1 MIVNYT
7 IENFLSI
14 KEPQVISFWVQES
27 NLPEDEV
34 FSCGEDFKLYKSLV
48 LYGANSSGKS
58 NILNAINF
66 LSEICH
72 TGELNL
78 IDFSWFQNDNP
89 TKLMIDFIVQPY
101 DGRIYGYTLEFKQG
115 KIIHEELNYEDF
127 TTEAINVL
135 YSRSYQQD
143 KPDNPYNYEFAEEFK
158 KDLAISTS
166 TQNINIDFILDN
178 VVRTTAPNKLFLY
191 QLLHGYNFQL
201 INKYY
206 YPLTNAILRNN
217 KFLFPF
223 DFTDTRLNPNKLP
236 LNQKFFNSASLYY
249 KDNPQKR
256 QLLIDHLQSL
266 GNKFDDIEF
275 IQTSDGNIITQFIY
289 KINGGTRVLP
299 PLRESDGTLKYI
311 VYKHLIDIIDN
322 QNRMVLV
329 DDIETHFHPLV
340 VAKIINYFNSENN
353 QTNQLIC
360 TTHNT
365 LFLDNDKYFRKDQIY
380 FVDRTEEYQTNIYA
394 LSDFDLT
401 KINEKGVNYRD
412 AYLRDRFGA
421 VPDLD
426 DMKW

>member
-58 NILNAINF
+58 NILNAMNF
-66 LSEICH
+66 LSEIYH
-72 TGELNL
+72 TGELYFT
-78 IDFSWFQNDNP
+78 DFSWFQNDDP

-101 DGRIYGYTLEFKQG
+101 DGRIYGYTLEFKQC

-143 KPDNPYNYEFAEEFK
+143 KPENPYNYEFAEEFK
-158 KDLAISTS
+158 KDLAISTN

-191 QLLHGYNFQL
+191 QLSRGYNFQL

-217 KFLFPF
+217 KFLFPS
-223 DFTDTRLNPNKLP
+223 DVADTRLNPNKLP

-256 QLLIDHLQSL
+256 QLLIDHLQSI
-266 GNKFDDIEF
+266 GNKFDDIES
-275 IQTSDGNIITQFIY
+275 IITSDGNIITQFIY
-289 KINGGTRVLP
+289 KINCGTRVLP

-311 VYKHLIDIIDN
+311 VYKHLIDVTDN
-322 QNRMVLV
+322 QNRMFLV

-340 VAKIINYFNSENN
+340 VAKIIDYFNSENN

-401 KINEKGVNYRD
+401 KIKKQGLNYRD
-412 AYLRDRFGA
+412 AYLRGRFSA

-426 DMKW
+426 DIKW

>member
-1 MIVNYT
+1 MIVSYT

-58 NILNAINF
+58 NILSAMNF
-66 LSEICH
+66 LSECH

-78 IDFSWFQNDNP
+78 IDWSWFQNDDP
-89 TKLMIDFIVQPY
+89 TKLMIDFIVEPY
-101 DGRIYGYTLEFKQG
+101 DRRVYRYTLEFKQG
-115 KIIHEELNYEDF
+115 VIIYEELNYEDF

-135 YSRSYQQD
+135 YSRRYQQD
-143 KPDNPYNYEFAEEFK
+143 KQEILYNYEFAEEFK

-178 VVRTTAPNKLFLY
+178 VIRTTAPNKLFLY

-206 YPLTNAILRNN
+206 YPLTNAILRDN
-217 KFLFPF
+217 KFL
-223 DFTDTRLNPNKLP
+223 NKLP
-236 LNQKFFNSASLYY
+236 LNQALFDNACLYY
-249 KDNPQKR
+249 KDNPPKR
-256 QLLIDHLQSL
+256 QLLIKHLQSL

-289 KINGGTRVLP
+289 KINGETKVLP
-299 PLRESDGTLKYI
+299 RLMGSDGTLKYI
-311 VYKHLIDIIDN
+311 TYKHLIDIIDN
-322 QNRMVLV
+322 HNKMFLV
-329 DDIETHFHPLV
+329 DEIETHFHPLV
-340 VAKIINYFNSENN
+340 VAKIIDYFNSENN
-353 QTNQLIC
+353 QTKQLIC
-360 TTHNT
+360 TTHNP

-380 FVDRTEEYQTNIYA
+380 FVDRTEKYQTNIYA

-401 KINEKGVNYRD
+401 KINEKRINYRD

-426 DMKW
+426 DIKW

>member
-14 KEPQVISFWVQES
+14 KKPQVISFWVQES

-58 NILNAINF
+58 NILSAMNF
-66 LSEICH
+66 LSEICNKDQN
-72 TGELNL
+72 TGELYPL
-78 IDFSWFQNDNP
+78 DWSWFQNDDP

-101 DGRIYGYTLEFKQG
+101 DRRVYRYTLEFKQG
-115 KIIHEELNYEDF
+115 VIIYEELNYEDF

-143 KPDNPYNYEFAEEFK
+143 KQENPYNYEFAEKFK
-158 KDLAISTS
+158 KDLAISTN

-178 VVRTTAPNKLFLY
+178 VIRTTAPNKLFLY

-217 KFLFPF
+217 KFLSPSDQALF
-223 DFTDTRLNPNKLP
+223 DN
-236 LNQKFFNSASLYY
+236 ACLYY
-249 KDNPQKR
+249 KDNLKKR

-289 KINGGTRVLP
+289 KINGETKVLP
-299 PLRESDGTLKYI
+299 RLMGSDGTLKYI
-311 VYKHLIDIIDN
+311 TYKHLIDIIDN
-322 QNRMVLV
+322 HNKMVLV
-329 DDIETHFHPLV
+329 DEIETHFHSLV
-340 VAKIINYFNSENN
+340 AAKIMDYFNSENN
-353 QTNQLIC
+353 QTKQLIC
-360 TTHNT
+360 TTHNP

-380 FVDRTEEYQTNIYA
+380 FVDRTDKYQTNIYA
-394 LSDFDLT
+394 LSDFDLR
-401 KINEKGVNYRD
+401 KLDEKNVNYRD
-412 AYLRDRFGA
+412 AYLQDRFGA

-426 DMKW
+426 DIKW

>member
-58 NILNAINF
+58 NILSAMNF
-66 LSEICH
+66 LSECH
-72 TGELNL
+72 TGELYPL
-78 IDFSWFQNDNP
+78 DWSWFQNDDP

-158 KDLAISTS
+158 KDLALSTN

-178 VVRTTAPNKLFLY
+178 VIRTTAPNKLFLY

-217 KFLFPF
+217 KFLSPSDQALF
-223 DFTDTRLNPNKLP
+223 DN
-236 LNQKFFNSASLYY
+236 ACLYY
-249 KDNPQKR
+249 KDNLKKK
-256 QLLIDHLQSL
+256 QLLIEHLQSL

-289 KINGGTRVLP
+289 KINGETKVLP
-299 PLRESDGTLKYI
+299 RLMGSDGTLKYI
-311 VYKHLIDIIDN
+311 TYKHLIDIIDN
-322 QNRMVLV
+322 QNKMFLV
-329 DDIETHFHPLV
+329 DEIETHFHPLV
-340 VAKIINYFNSENN
+340 VAKIMDYFNSENN

-360 TTHNT
+360 TTHNP

-380 FVDRTEEYQTNIYA
+380 FVDRTEKYQTNIYA

-401 KINEKGVNYRD
+401 KINEKGINYRD
-412 AYLRDRFGA
+412 AYLHDRFGA

-426 DMKW
+426 DIKW

>member
-7 IENFLSI
+7 IKNFLSI

-58 NILNAINF
+58 NILSAMNF
-66 LSEICH
+66 LSECH

-78 IDFSWFQNDNP
+78 IDWSWFQNDDP

-101 DGRIYGYTLEFKQG
+101 DRRVYRYTLEFKQG
-115 KIIHEELNYEDF
+115 VIIHEELNYEDF

-143 KPDNPYNYEFAEEFK
+143 KPENPYNYEFAEEFK
-158 KDLAISTS
+158 KDLALSTN

-178 VVRTTAPNKLFLY
+178 VIRTTAPNKLFLY

-217 KFLFPF
+217 KFLSPSDQALF
-223 DFTDTRLNPNKLP
+223 DN
-236 LNQKFFNSASLYY
+236 ACLYY
-249 KDNPQKR
+249 KDNLKKK
-256 QLLIDHLQSL
+256 QLLIEHLQSL
-266 GNKFDDIEF
+266 GNKFDDIES
-275 IQTSDGNIITQFIY
+275 IITSDGNIITQFIY
-289 KINGGTRVLP
+289 KVNGETKVLP
-299 PLRESDGTLKYI
+299 RLMGSDGTLKYI

-329 DDIETHFHPLV
+329 DEIETHFHPLV
-340 VAKIINYFNSENN
+340 VAKIMDYLNSENN
-353 QTNQLIC
+353 QTKQLIC
-360 TTHNT
+360 TTHNP

-380 FVDRTEEYQTNIYA
+380 FVDRTDKYQTNIYA

-401 KINEKGVNYRD
+401 KINEKGINYRD
-412 AYLRDRFGA
+412 AYLQDRFGA

-426 DMKW
+426 NIKW

>member
-58 NILNAINF
+58 NILSAMNF
-66 LSEICH
+66 LSECH
-72 TGELNL
+72 TGELYPL
-78 IDFSWFQNDNP
+78 DWSWFQNDDP

-101 DGRIYGYTLEFKQG
+101 DRRIYGYTLEFKQG
-115 KIIHEELNYEDF
+115 VIIHEELNYEDF

-143 KPDNPYNYEFAEEFK
+143 KPENPYNYEFAEEFK
-158 KDLAISTS
+158 KDLAISTN

-217 KFLFPF
+217 KFLFPSNQVLF
-223 DFTDTRLNPNKLP
+223 DNAR
-236 LNQKFFNSASLYY
+236 LYY
-249 KDNPQKR
+249 KDNPPKR
-256 QLLIDHLQSL
+256 QLLIDHLKYL

-289 KINGGTRVLP
+289 KINGGTKVLP
-299 PLRESDGTLKYI
+299 PFRESDGTLKYI

-322 QNRMVLV
+322 QNKMFLV
-329 DDIETHFHPLV
+329 DEIETHFHFLV
-340 VAKIINYFNSENN
+340 VAKIIDYFNSENN
-353 QTNQLIC
+353 QTKQLIC
-360 TTHNT
+360 TTHNP

-380 FVDRTEEYQTNIYA
+380 FVDRTDKYQTNIYA

-401 KINEKGVNYRD
+401 KINEKGINYRD
-412 AYLRDRFGA
+412 AYLHDRFGA

-426 DMKW
+426 NIKW

>member
-7 IENFLSI
+7 IKNFLSI

-58 NILNAINF
+58 NILSAMNF
-66 LSEICH
+66 LSECH
-72 TGELNL
+72 TGELYPL
-78 IDFSWFQNDNP
+78 DWSWFQNDDP

-101 DGRIYGYTLEFKQG
+101 DRRIYGYTLEFKQG
-115 KIIHEELNYEDF
+115 VIIHEELNYEDF

-143 KPDNPYNYEFAEEFK
+143 KQEIPYNYEFAEEFK
-158 KDLAISTS
+158 KDLAISTN

-178 VVRTTAPNKLFLY
+178 VIRTTAPNKLFLY

-217 KFLFPF
+217 KFLSPSDQALF
-223 DFTDTRLNPNKLP
+223 DN
-236 LNQKFFNSASLYY
+236 ACLYY

-266 GNKFDDIEF
+266 GNKFDDIES
-275 IQTSDGNIITQFIY
+275 IITSDGNIITQFIY
-289 KINGGTRVLP
+289 KVNGETKVLP
-299 PLRESDGTLKYI
+299 RLMGSDGTLKYI
-311 VYKHLIDIIDN
+311 TYKHLIDIIDN
-322 QNRMVLV
+322 QNKMFLV
-329 DDIETHFHPLV
+329 DEIETHFHPLV
-340 VAKIINYFNSENN
+340 VAKIIDYFNSENN
-353 QTNQLIC
+353 QTKQLIC
-360 TTHNT
+360 TTHNP

-380 FVDRTEEYQTNIYA
+380 FVDRTDKYQTNIYA

-401 KINEKGVNYRD
+401 KINEKGINYRD
-412 AYLRDRFGA
+412 AYLHDRFGA

-426 DMKW
+426 DIKW